1 VKDGFG
7 REINYLRVSV
17 TDRCNLACRYCV
29 RPDKVS
35 LLPRDEIL
43 SFEEIV
49 QVVEQAAM
57 MGMSKIR
64 LTGGEPLVRRDISR
78 LVAAISNIEGVA
90 DLAMSTNG
98 VLLEENALELARAGL
113 KRVNVSLD
121 TTDPER
127 FRYLTRGGDVTRVLA
142 GIEAALA
149 AGLDPVKLN
158 CVTGGPC
165 REPDR
170 RSAERYARERGLEL
184 RIIAYMD
191 FARGSFSVV
200 QGGSGGDCR
209 RCNRLRLSSDGRIRP
224 CLFSDLSY
232 SVRELG
238 AERALREAVKNK
250 PEAGESCTHDWMHG
264 IGG

>member
-1 VKDGFG
+1 VKDRFG

-17 TDRCNLACRYCV
+17 TDRCNLRCRYCV
-29 RPDKVS
+29 GPDGVK

-49 QVVEQAAM
+49 QVVEQAAR
-57 MGMSKIR
+57 MGVNKVR
-64 LTGGEPLVRRDISR
+64 LTGGEPLVRRDLYS
-78 LVAAISNIEGVA
+78 LVAAISRIEGIA

-98 VLLEENALELARAGL
+98 VLLAQNASDLARSGL
-113 KRVNVSLD
+113 MRVNVSLD
-121 TTDPER
+121 TVDPER
-127 FRYLTRGGDVTRVLA
+127 YRYLTRGGEVNRVLE
-142 GIEAALA
+142 GIEAARS
-149 AGLDPVKLN
+149 AGLEPVKLN

-165 REPDR
+165 GDADR
-170 RSAERYARERGLEL
+170 LSVEQYAREQGLQL
-184 RIIAYMD
+184 RMIPHMD
-191 FARGSFSVV
+191 FASGEFSVV

-238 AERALREAVKNK
+238 ADQALRLAVAHK
-250 PEAGESCTHDWMHG
+250 PEAGRSCTHDWMHG